1 MSSGDVSIA
10 KELVITRS
18 KICTQMCSEGSGI
31 LNHEIPRAI
40 VLTGG
45 SNDREEGFL
54 ENSSSR
60 SPQMSAP
67 ASPCSARA
75 ASNRVTASASRAKTL
90 PWRRSRRSCS
100 RAVQRGLAAPR

>member
-40 VLTGG
+40 VLTG
-45 SNDREEGFL
+45 SREL
-54 ENSSSR
+54 ELS
-60 SPQMSAP
+60 
-67 ASPCSARA
+67 
-75 ASNRVTASASRAKTL
+75 
-90 PWRRSRRSCS
+90 
-100 RAVQRGLAAPR
+100 LAANECTGKPVLRTSSKQPRHRVGVAR

>member
-10 KELVITRS
+10 KELVIARS

-31 LNHEIPRAI
+31 LDLEIPKAI

-54 ENSSSR
+54 
-60 SPQMSAP
+60 
-67 ASPCSARA
+67 
-75 ASNRVTASASRAKTL
+75 
-90 PWRRSRRSCS
+90 
-100 RAVQRGLAAPR
+100 

>member
-54 ENSSSR
+54 ENSSSC

-67 ASPCSARA
+67 ASARA
-75 ASNRVTASASRAKTL
+75 ASNRVTASASRTKTL

>member
-31 LNHEIPRAI
+31 LNHERAI

-45 SNDREEGFL
+45 SNDWEEGFL

-60 SPQMSAP
+60 SPQMS
-67 ASPCSARA
+67 
-75 ASNRVTASASRAKTL
+75 V
-90 PWRRSRRSCS
+90 
-100 RAVQRGLAAPR
+100 

>member
-54 ENSSSR
+54 
-60 SPQMSAP
+60 
-67 ASPCSARA
+67 
-75 ASNRVTASASRAKTL
+75 
-90 PWRRSRRSCS
+90 
-100 RAVQRGLAAPR
+100 